1 MNLTNKTNGRFFWR
15 EGGNKFFIEVDGKPV
30 ELKFTL
36 CQSEAYQALISDE
49 KDEAKDEA
57 SKRPAEME
65 ISELLKIRISKSV
78 GHACRV
84 VEIAMNPKPEKQF
97 TREQIMDL
105 FSEQLDLLQIVS
117 RTWVDKKVFNPV
129 LDSVLDPHLAP

>member
-15 EGGNKFFIEVDGKPV
+15 EGGNKFFVEIDGKPA

-36 CQSEAYQALISDE
+36 AQSEAYQALIFDE
-49 KDEAKDEA
+49 KAEAQEEA
-57 SKRPAEME
+57 ANRPAEME
-65 ISELLKIRISKSV
+65 IPELLKLRISKSIN
-78 GHACRV
+78 HACRV
-84 VEIAMNPKPEKQF
+84 AEIALNPKSEKQY
-97 TREQIMDL
+97 TREQVMDL

-117 RTWVDKKVFNPV
+117 RTWVDKKVFNPI